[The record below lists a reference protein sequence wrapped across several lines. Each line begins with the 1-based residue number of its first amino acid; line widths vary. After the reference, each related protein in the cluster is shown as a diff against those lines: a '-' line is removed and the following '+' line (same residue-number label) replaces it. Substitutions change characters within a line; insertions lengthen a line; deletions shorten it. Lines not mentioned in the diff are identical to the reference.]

1 MNKIPSADVF
11 RRRAGFLWSGGGFD
25 VYSPEALEQYNALFN
40 ELKENALTM
49 KRGLSDDSPL
59 SEVLAYSE
67 QLLDWKQSLEDW
79 RIS

>member
-1 MNKIPSADVF
+1 MF
-11 RRRAGFLWSGGGFD
+11 FGGGLGFYGRGGGFD
-25 VYSPEALEQYNALFN
+25 VYSPEAFEQYNALFN

>member
-1 MNKIPSADVF
+1 M
-11 RRRAGFLWSGGGFD
+11 
-25 VYSPEALEQYNALFN
+25 YSPEALEQYNALFN